1 MILVVA
7 FQALYVA
14 DAVAAEESIL
24 TTIDIVTVRACVR
37 ACVRAWFE
45 RVGMHVLRDSNAC
58 KCDNI

>member
-37 ACVRAWFE
+37 AWFE